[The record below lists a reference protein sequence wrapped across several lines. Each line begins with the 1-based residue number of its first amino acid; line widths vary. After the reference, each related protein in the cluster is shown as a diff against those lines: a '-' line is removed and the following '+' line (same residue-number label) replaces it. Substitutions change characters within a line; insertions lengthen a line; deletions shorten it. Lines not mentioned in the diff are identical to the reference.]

1 MRTLLRCSAT
11 FLGLACATALASA
24 QAKPGAI
31 DISAHVTPTGARS
44 EPVRQF
50 TLYVL
55 TKSYAEVVQ
64 EVSASD
70 PMPTREEFIDKLK
83 CSPELKEWLKDHD
96 VMDLTSP
103 DIDKLF
109 TTDDIMKVTEFF
121 DAYQRSNAGG
131 VTVGLP
137 KPKYKESEKES
148 NPDKYQK
155 LREEYLA
162 ATRKFI
168 DSHPVTVQGME
179 TELAGV
185 NPKLAWDK
193 LQSDHKQKVARLAPD
208 TAQVKYL
215 AGKADTDLDG
225 RALVTGLPPG
235 KYWVT
240 SLGMDATSGD
250 RRLWW
255 DVPVSLQAGQTA
267 HVELSN
273 LNATDARA
281 ASTP

>member
-1 MRTLLRCSAT
+1 MRTLLRCFAT
-11 FLGLACATALASA
+11 FLVLAGAAALSRA

-31 DISAHVTPTGARS
+31 DISAHITPTGARP

-70 PMPTREEFIDKLK
+70 PLPTREEFIDKLK
-83 CSPELKEWLKDHD
+83 CSPELKKWLKDHD
-96 VMDLTSP
+96 TMDLTAP
-103 DIDKLF
+103 DLDKVF
-109 TTDDIMKVTEFF
+109 TTDDIMNVPEFF

-131 VTVGLP
+131 VTAGLP

-148 NPDKYQK
+148 NPEKYQK
-155 LREEYLA
+155 QREEYLA

-168 DSHPVTVQGME
+168 DSHPFTVQGME

-185 NPKLAWDK
+185 NPKLQWDK
-193 LQSDHKQKVARLAPD
+193 LQADHKRKVAQLAPD

-225 RALVTGLPPG
+225 RALISGLQPG

-255 DVPVSLQAGQTA
+255 DVPVSVPAGQTA

-273 LNATDARA
+273 LNASDARA
-281 ASTP
+281 ASAP